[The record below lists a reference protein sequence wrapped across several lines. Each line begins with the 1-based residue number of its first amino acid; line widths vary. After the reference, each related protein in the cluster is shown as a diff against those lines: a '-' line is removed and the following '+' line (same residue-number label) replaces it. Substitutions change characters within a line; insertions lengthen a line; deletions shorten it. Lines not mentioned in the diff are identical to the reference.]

1 MILLDE
7 RLFIFDLF
15 LIPSVAFKVSA
26 VRAKVCS
33 FHNTTEG
40 GVVFFYIYFMSSNSF
55 DEQVG
60 LN

>member
-26 VRAKVCS
+26 VKTKVGS
-33 FHNTTEG
+33 FYNTTEG
-40 GVVFFYIYFMSSNSF
+40 GVVFITSI
-55 DEQVG
+55 
-60 LN
+60 